1 MEYQITIAN
10 RIDSEPASKKINWHD
25 FLQDFPIHGS
35 TMMAWPGKPTKTAS
49 IGSGKPG
56 LGNRSRN
63 GPREKNEGQFTCE
76 ISDPRTGTTQ
86 MEQGSQPD
94 LAGVLLNLETVHLS
108 LEWSLKYG
116 IATPQICVYL
126 SKITPFRIWLI
137 HQSQLIG
144 PAGWGG
150 NNAIH

>member
-1 MEYQITIAN
+1 
-10 RIDSEPASKKINWHD
+10 
-25 FLQDFPIHGS
+25 
-35 TMMAWPGKPTKTAS
+35 
-49 IGSGKPG
+49 
-56 LGNRSRN
+56 
-63 GPREKNEGQFTCE
+63 
-76 ISDPRTGTTQ
+76 

-94 LAGVLLNLETVHLS
+94 LAGVLLNLKTVHLS
-108 LEWSLKYG
+108 LEWPLKNG
-116 IATPQICVYL
+116 IATPQIYVYL